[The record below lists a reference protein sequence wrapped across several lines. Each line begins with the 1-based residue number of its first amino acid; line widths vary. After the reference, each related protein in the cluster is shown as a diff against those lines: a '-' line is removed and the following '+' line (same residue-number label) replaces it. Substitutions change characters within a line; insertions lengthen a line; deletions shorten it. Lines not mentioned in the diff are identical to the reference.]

1 MIALHI
7 ETSQQQQAQDIAKI
21 LLDEHLIDGV
31 NMYNNVPA
39 MRLIHG
45 IIEQVNETV
54 IVATTQQKFYT
65 SIEKRLRDLYAGQ
78 SMPVMYTTLA

>member
-1 MIALHI
+1 MIALAL
-7 ETSQQQQAQDIAKI
+7 ETSQPQQAQAIAKI

-45 IIEQVNETV
+45 IIEQINETV

-65 SIEKRLRDLYAGQ
+65 SIEKRLRDFCCAGRN
-78 SMPVMYTTLA
+78 PCR

>member
-7 ETSQQQQAQDIAKI
+7 ETSQPQQAQAIAKI

-45 IIEQVNETV
+45 IIEQINETV

-65 SIEKRLRDLYAGQ
+65 SIEKRLRDFCAGQ
-78 SMPVMYTTLA
+78 PMPVMYTTLA